1 MKSKKEFQFNLDF
14 WIHMCYTIYNERRYN
29 VKEMEELYIAFSA
42 IEKKR
47 NELLEQQSKMDL
59 QEQDLLHY
67 LELQNCDAVQMVKV
81 ASKLRSITQERR
93 IVKNQFAE
101 IQPVYTLLKCR
112 IGNWKKHKDPSFYK
126 VRTNVLEETLGI
138 ESKIM

>member
-1 MKSKKEFQFNLDF
+1 M
-14 WIHMCYTIYNERRYN
+14 
-29 VKEMEELYIAFSA
+29 KEMEDFYFTFSV

-47 NELLEQQSKMDL
+47 NELLEQQSQLDL
-59 QEQDLLHY
+59 KEQDLLHY

-81 ASKLRSITQERR
+81 ASKLRSITHERR

-101 IQPVYTLLKCR
+101 IEPVYTLLKCR

-126 VRTNVLEETLGI
+126 VRTNILEETLGI